1 MSKKI
6 SKLMKIFG
14 GLFTLCAPIL
24 SIVCLTS
31 CNNNDCEKMDINEH
45 HIKYIKDRSF
55 SLVSSSMYQTMWGTG
70 WILNKMN
77 NQEEYS
83 YYVATNLHVSH
94 PMFFENVT
102 GWKYY
107 IGDNYSD
114 TNESFNVF
122 DPNYYTELKNIDD
135 DKNPFMAITCKK
147 EFLSFDSNP
156 NNSIDFE
163 ILEVNFANAINENE
177 HLKQKLDNLNTY
189 YNEHGYINKFS
200 NNSKQEKTGY
210 CAGFPASS
218 GYKTKFVGEKI
229 NNLAVVKNDDEW
241 YHPCA
246 TKSDDQ
252 KTDIYDASWN
262 YLGKRVHDDEFQLD
276 GGSSG
281 SMLIDENYEVIG
293 IYWGGWLYEQLPDFQ
308 PSFSMFYTTS
318 YNYLSN
324 LI

>member
-1 MSKKI
+1 
-6 SKLMKIFG
+6 MKIFG

-55 SLVSSSMYQTMWGTG
+55 SLVSSNMYKTMWGTG

-122 DPNYYTELKNIDD
+122 D
-135 DKNPFMAITCKK
+135 
-147 EFLSFDSNP
+147 SN
-156 NNSIDFE
+156 
-163 ILEVNFANAINENE
+163 
-177 HLKQKLDNLNTY
+177 
-189 YNEHGYINKFS
+189 
-200 NNSKQEKTGY
+200 
-210 CAGFPASS
+210 
-218 GYKTKFVGEKI
+218 
-229 NNLAVVKNDDEW
+229 
-241 YHPCA
+241 
-246 TKSDDQ
+246 
-252 KTDIYDASWN
+252 
-262 YLGKRVHDDEFQLD
+262 
-276 GGSSG
+276 
-281 SMLIDENYEVIG
+281 
-293 IYWGGWLYEQLPDFQ
+293 
-308 PSFSMFYTTS
+308 
-318 YNYLSN
+318 
-324 LI
+324 

>member
-1 MSKKI
+1 
-6 SKLMKIFG
+6 
-14 GLFTLCAPIL
+14 
-24 SIVCLTS
+24 
-31 CNNNDCEKMDINEH
+31 
-45 HIKYIKDRSF
+45 
-55 SLVSSSMYQTMWGTG
+55 
-70 WILNKMN
+70 MN

-122 DPNYYTELKNIDD
+122 DPNYYTELKNIED

-210 CAGFPASS
+210 CAGFPASG

-229 NNLAVVKNDDEW
+229 NNLTVVKNDDE
-241 YHPCA
+241 
-246 TKSDDQ
+246 
-252 KTDIYDASWN
+252 
-262 YLGKRVHDDEFQLD
+262 
-276 GGSSG
+276 
-281 SMLIDENYEVIG
+281 
-293 IYWGGWLYEQLPDFQ
+293 
-308 PSFSMFYTTS
+308 
-318 YNYLSN
+318 
-324 LI
+324 